1 MSHRVEASATVR
13 RASLIAAIVLAVL
26 EIGVFAS
33 AWRLGVLLDPGDDR
47 RAALGFVM
55 LGTALT
61 VQAMAVVGVAW
72 TLMAWSRST
81 LTIDD
86 DELVLEHPW
95 REWRGGWHEVRHAW
109 MQRRWLVVQLDGQWR
124 RWYVYAG
131 AASAAIQAFRA
142 RLPAEAWL
150 EGSDLRRHLAR
161 TVLPF
166 VLAGVGVAGL
176 ALVIV
181 LELLNRALRSP

>member
-13 RASLIAAIVLAVL
+13 RASLIASIVLAVL

-81 LTIDD
+81 LTIDG

-95 REWRGGWHEVRHAW
+95 REWRGGCDEVRHAW
-109 MQRRWLVVQLDGQWR
+109 LQRRWLVVQLDGQWR

-131 AASAAIQAFRA
+131 TASAAIQAFRA
-142 RLPAEAWL
+142 RLPPEAWL

>member
-1 MSHRVEASATVR
+1 MSHRIEASATVR
-13 RASLIAAIVLAVL
+13 RASLTAAIVLAVL

-47 RAALGFVM
+47 RAALGFVI

-61 VQAMAVVGVAW
+61 MQAMAVVGVGW
-72 TLMAWSRST
+72 TLMAWSRTT
-81 LTIDD
+81 LTLDD
-86 DELVLEHPW
+86 DELALEHPW

-109 MQRRWLVVQLDGQWR
+109 MKRRWLVLQLDGQWR
-124 RWYVYAG
+124 RWYVHAG
-131 AASAAIQAFRA
+131 AAAAAIQAFRA
-142 RLPAEAWL
+142 RLPPDAWL
-150 EGSDLRRHLAR
+150 EGNDLRRHLAR

-166 VLAGVGVAGL
+166 FLAGVGVGGL

-181 LELLNRALRSP
+181 LALLNRALRSP